1 MEKNQTGGHG
11 VITNVIG
18 ASYFEGG
25 YDTFDDAVKA
35 MVGQWER
42 LSGLER
48 VTLRFRSYRNAV
60 GEDYMMAVG
69 SYDEE
74 TGQAWDA
81 MTLAEAIEA
90 MEEEEEEVE

>member
-1 MEKNQTGGHG
+1 MEKNQTGVHG
-11 VITNVIG
+11 VITNVVG

-25 YDTFDDAVKA
+25 YASFDDAVKA
-35 MVGQWER
+35 MVSRWER

-48 VTLRFRSYRNAV
+48 VALKFRTYRNAV

-74 TGQAWDA
+74 TGEAWDA

-90 MEEEEEEVE
+90 MEEEEEEE

>member
-1 MEKNQTGGHG
+1 MEKNG

-18 ASYFEGG
+18 ATYFEGG
-25 YDTFDDAVKA
+25 YASFDDAVKA
-35 MVGQWER
+35 MVSQWER
-42 LSGLER
+42 LSGIER
-48 VTLRFRSYRNAV
+48 ASIKGRGYRNNR
-60 GEDYMMAVG
+60 GEDFMVAVG

-90 MEEEEEEVE
+90 IEAMEEEEEE